1 MKNDVENMKWDLSYI
16 LSFCKKTGYKMQKR
30 KKMQWPDDF
39 DTPCDSFH
47 RALNTRHFCKHFCK
61 LQLSVDSRC
70 SFFSLLVNSFIVS
83 LLKPWNFISK
93 ICNFNYSDSVDTLL
107 PDENMDEP

>member
-1 MKNDVENMKWDLSYI
+1 MRLVLYPFFLQKP
-16 LSFCKKTGYKMQKR
+16 GYKMQKKK
-30 KKMQWPDDF
+30 KKMQRPDDF

-70 SFFSLLVNSFIVS
+70 SLFSLLANSFIVS
-83 LLKPWNFISK
+83 LITH
-93 ICNFNYSDSVDTLL
+93 FNLVSHFYT
-107 PDENMDEP
+107 P